1 MRLASYLV
9 DGQPAFGALS
19 GGDGV
24 VTLNGRLRQ
33 RYDSLREALA
43 AGALDEMRAIAER
56 ARPDRDWVGL
66 HLLPV
71 VPNPG
76 KILCVGIN
84 YQSHAAEQG
93 AGAAAKPNIF
103 TKFTDVLIPHGG
115 TMVRP
120 RASVQ
125 FDYEGELVVVMGR
138 GGRAISADY
147 ALEYVAGYTCG
158 CDTSVRDFI
167 KDSLLTGKNFPA
179 TAPVGPWMVTADEI
193 PDPSKLTLMTR
204 LNGQEVQRSG
214 VDLLIYSVPALI
226 EYVSAFTPLAPGDII
241 FTGTPDGIGAK
252 RMPPLWMKDGDV
264 IEVEISKI
272 GTLRAR
278 VADER

>member
-1 MRLASYLV
+1 MRIASYLA
-9 DGQPAFGALS
+9 DGVPSFGVLQ
-19 GGDGV
+19 GEGV
-24 VTLNGRLRQ
+24 VTLNHRLRQ
-33 RYDSLREALA
+33 PYHSLREALA
-43 AGALDEMRAIAER
+43 AGTLDEIRALAER
-56 ARPDRDWVGL
+56 SRPDRDWAGL
-66 HLLPV
+66 QLLPV
-71 VPNPG
+71 IPNPG

-103 TKFTDVLIPHGG
+103 TKFNDVLIAHGG
-115 TMVRP
+115 TMIRP
-120 RASVQ
+120 RASIE

-138 GGRAISADY
+138 GGRAIPSEY

-167 KDSLLTGKNFPA
+167 KASLVTGKNFPA
-179 TAPVGPWMVTADEI
+179 TAPVGPWMVTADMI

-214 VDLLIYSVPALI
+214 TDMLIYSVPALI

-252 RMPPLWMKDGDV
+252 RTPPLWMKAGDT
-264 IEVEISKI
+264 IEVEISSI
-272 GTLRAR
+272 GTLRAG
-278 VADER
+278 VVDEV

>member
-1 MRLASYLV
+1 MRIASYLA
-9 DGQPAFGALS
+9 DGVPSFGVVT
-19 GGDGV
+19 GDGV
-24 VTLNGRLRQ
+24 VTLNHRLSQ
-33 RYDSLREALA
+33 RHASLRAALA
-43 AGALDEMRAIAER
+43 AGALDEIRALANG
-56 ARPDRDWVGL
+56 ARPDRDFAGL

-76 KILCVGIN
+76 KTLCVGIN

-93 AGAAAKPNIF
+93 AGGAAKPNIF
-103 TKFTDVLIPHGG
+103 TKFDDVLIGHDGF
-115 TMVRP
+115 MVRP
-120 RASVQ
+120 KASVE
-125 FDYEGELVVVMGR
+125 FDYEGELVVIIGR
-138 GGRAISADY
+138 GGRAIPQER
-147 ALEYVAGYTCG
+147 ALDYVAGYACG

-167 KDSLLTGKNFPA
+167 KASLVTGKNFPS

-193 PDPSKLTLMTR
+193 PDPAQLTLTTR
-204 LNGQEVQRSG
+204 LNGQQVQHSG

-252 RMPPLWMKDGDV
+252 RTPPLWMKTGDV
-264 IEVEISKI
+264 IEVEISRV

-278 VADER
+278 VVDET